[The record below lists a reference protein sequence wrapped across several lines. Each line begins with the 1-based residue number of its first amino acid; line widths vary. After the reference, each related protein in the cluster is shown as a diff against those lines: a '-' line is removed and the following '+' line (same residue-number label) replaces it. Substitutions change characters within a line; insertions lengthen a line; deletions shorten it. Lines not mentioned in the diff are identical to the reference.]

1 MQLLSYIS
9 ENEVFSWQTSSK
21 HSSNFLMQGP
31 LSVRLEAG
39 GGLSVKE
46 SNSKQYIKF
55 KEH

>member
-1 MQLLSYIS
+1 VQLLSYIS
-9 ENEVFSWQTSSK
+9 GNEVFSWQSSSK

-46 SNSKQYIKF
+46 SYSKQYIKF
-55 KEH
+55 KEF